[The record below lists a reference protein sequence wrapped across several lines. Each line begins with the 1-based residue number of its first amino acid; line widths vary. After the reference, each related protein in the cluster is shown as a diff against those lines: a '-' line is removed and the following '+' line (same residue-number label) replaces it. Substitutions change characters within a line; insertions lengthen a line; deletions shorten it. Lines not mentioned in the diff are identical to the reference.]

1 MQMFSYSLKIEQI
14 SLGKFICQFMLL
26 LAIIWTLARTYL
38 QFLFTYKMEKILL
51 YNILMLRFVVI

>member
-14 SLGKFICQFMLL
+14 SLGKVICQFMSL

-38 QFLFTYKMEKILL
+38 RFLFTYKMEK
-51 YNILMLRFVVI
+51 NSVIQYLDVKIRC